1 MAEYIID
8 HIDPIRNILK
18 KLHKLQA
25 GPVDIMSRGMS
36 DGVC

>member
-1 MAEYIID
+1 MAEYVTD
-8 HIDPIRNILK
+8 HIDAIRNILK

-25 GPVDIMSRGMS
+25 GPVDILCRVMS